1 MIKEY
6 DKRAARER
14 RRRRVRAKLNGTAA
28 RPRLAVFRSN
38 EHIYVQLINDEQGD
52 TLAAAST
59 LDKPIREKA
68 SSLNK
73 TAEAREVGRLIA
85 ERAQAAGIKNAVFDR
100 GGFLYHGRIAAL
112 ADAARAGGLEF

>member
-14 RRRRVRAKLNGTAA
+14 RRRRVRAKISGTAA
-28 RPRLAVFRSN
+28 RPRLAIFRSN
-38 EHIYVQLINDEQGD
+38 EHIYVQLINDEQGN

-59 LDKPIREKA
+59 LDKPVREKA
-68 SSLNK
+68 TSLNK

-85 ERAQAAGIKNAVFDR
+85 ERAQAAGIKTAVFDR
-100 GGFLYHGRIAAL
+100 GGFLYHGRVAAL